1 MKRRQSVFSC
11 DNLAHGKTAGG
22 GVCDGESNAPGDVYR
37 CDSQFGGARGG
48 AQKRRGV
55 GILQKISL
63 PFFGA
68 CGILRRLE
76 CRNATGAATERLEA
90 SVEAGIDSQ
99 NKSPLARFVGGYFLS
114 PPLSPPSPLF
124 HSGESRNLCGAA
136 AFAEGEHC
144 IVPLRGKFS
153 LTRE

>member
-1 MKRRQSVFSC
+1 MKRRLFVFSC
-11 DNLAHGKTAGG
+11 DNLAHDKTAGG

-90 SVEAGIDSQ
+90 SVETRVDSQ
-99 NKSPLARFVGGYFLS
+99 SKSPLARFVGGYFLS
-114 PPLSPPSPLF
+114 PLFLRPPPSSIPAKAGISAAQPHSPKASIALF
-124 HSGESRNLCGAA
+124 R
-136 AFAEGEHC
+136 FAENS
-144 IVPLRGKFS
+144 R
-153 LTRE
+153 